1 MPAPFEKT
9 ISDRTVLVFDPDEFE
24 LSIIRQIFRTL
35 AIEKAYESK
44 EAADALAILNHRRPD
59 ILIVGLSDKN
69 PGSLDFIRQ
78 VRAEDQSEC
87 RNIPLLAL
95 MHTPTA
101 AEILEAR
108 DAGVTEIA
116 VLPLSADILGKRLRA
131 MIFQP
136 RPFIE
141 AEAFIGPDRR
151 RRADSAVEDERRSS

>member
-1 MPAPFEKT
+1 MPAPSEKT
-9 ISDRTVLVFDPDEFE
+9 ISDRTVLVFDPAEFE

-116 VLPLSADILGKRLRA
+116 VLPLSADILEKRLRA

-151 RRADSAVEDERRSS
+151 RRADSAVEDDRRSS